1 MVLKIMDLSEQVDK
15 CWFRTF
21 TGKVIDPENLKPED
35 IDPIDIARSLSLQCR
50 YGGQVMR
57 FFSVAEHS
65 LNVMHHVHSVYK
77 AHDRPIAPANIA
89 LAALLHDASEAYMC
103 DIPTPFKKLLPQY
116 YELEAKVMKVV
127 HKRFNIVLDELDS
140 SLIGRCDREA
150 LDYEMPALFN
160 YDQESTDPYYPP
172 ELKYYTPDQA
182 FSIFLNTLLRLEKE
196 NK

>member
-1 MVLKIMDLSEQVDK
+1 MDLSEQVDK

-50 YGGQVMR
+50 YGGQIMR

-65 LNVMHHVHSVYK
+65 LNVMRHAQKYYLAYSRSINSTH
-77 AHDRPIAPANIA
+77 IG

-116 YELEAKVMKVV
+116 YDLESKVMKII
-127 HKRFNIVLDELDS
+127 HQRFNINLDPYEKNV
-140 SLIGRCDREA
+140 IENCDKEA
-150 LDYEMPALFN
+150 LNYEMPTLFN
-160 YDQESTDPYYPP
+160 YPQELFSPFYPE
-172 ELKYYTPDQA
+172 ELNCNTPDQA
-182 FSIFLNTLLRLEKE
+182 FSVFLNTLLRLEKE